1 MAVTTFMQ
9 TQLLGEHTTEL
20 CLSTSK
26 LKRNIKDASTGEFQQ
41 GFAANLISNQFFLG
55 EKYNLEKQII
65 KLRSE
70 NFLNCQQLAV
80 HSVLSIKQYKNLQDT
95 SSSDCST

>member
-55 EKYNLEKQII
+55 EK
-65 KLRSE
+65 
-70 NFLNCQQLAV
+70 
-80 HSVLSIKQYKNLQDT
+80 
-95 SSSDCST
+95 